1 MSESSLKANE
11 ISWGTLFPWT
21 TIFKSLSIAATPT
34 IIALA
39 LLGALLNP
47 VGWMASRALFFG
59 EDQRNNSQLMET
71 ATLNAS
77 PYQAVFSD
85 SLKTQG
91 FDILGIKFSGPHLI
105 FNQMVRRFGSM
116 FDPSHRGREFCYFL
130 VGNVWSILVWSFLG
144 LAITRICLIR
154 LTRNEHVGIDEAIVF
169 AQKNWLTAASAMGI
183 PLAGVAVLCLPT
195 AIIGLLMGFDLGV
208 FLVSLIW
215 FVVLLLALLMALLLL
230 GLAVGWP
237 LMVSSVAAESQN
249 AFDAMTRAY
258 AYTFQRP
265 LHYLFYSFVAIFF
278 GGLCWMIVSV
288 ITDGVIDLAY
298 WSVSWGTNL
307 YGAERIQMIQ
317 GYTSTSPEISETLDR
332 GSNLI
337 GMWNGMVRTLAVAFI
352 YGLFW
357 CQAAAI
363 YLLLRKDV
371 DDTEMDEVFIE
382 QEARTYELPPLKTDE
397 QGIPQVQPLN
407 DE

>member
-1 MSESSLKANE
+1 MSESSLKANK
-11 ISWGTLFPWT
+11 ISWRTLFPWT

-34 IIALA
+34 IVALA

-47 VGWMASRALFFG
+47 VGWIASRALFFG

-183 PLAGVAVLCLPT
+183 PLAGVAVLCIPT